1 MLDEAERFSP
11 AKVSKTSL
19 SRSLDAA

>member
-11 AKVSKTSL
+11 AKVSKTNL
-19 SRSLDAA
+19 SRSLDAV